1 MELTTFPSDRYY
13 IKAQRRQ
20 RKRKSDLPA
29 YTDREISA
37 IARYQSG
44 LISRDSPKVLLG
56 ICHGARGGREADR
69 LLAYL
74 PGNVEMVST
83 DLFPELGKVIE
94 WDFSQPKEG
103 WKDHFHFVY
112 SNSLDHA
119 RHPMDTLRV
128 WFSQLIKSEVGRL
141 YIQWTTCHKG
151 VHGGDCFGA
160 TLDEY
165 ISLIDEAGEVVDL
178 LYCGDGL
185 TVIVAKRR
193 DL

>member
-1 MELTTFPSDRYY
+1 MELIAFPSDRHY

-20 RKRKSDLPA
+20 RKRKSSNPA
-29 YTDREISA
+29 FTDREIRA
-37 IARYQSG
+37 IAGHLANLHRGESYMLQ
-44 LISRDSPKVLLG
+44 G
-56 ICHGARGGREADR
+56 ICHGARGGLEADA
-69 LLAYL
+69 LMSIMSLKSM
-74 PGNVEMVST
+74 EMTNT
-83 DLFPELGKVIE
+83 DLFPENNKVNE
-94 WDFSQPKEG
+94 WDFSDPVGE
-103 WKDHFHFVY
+103 WENHFHFVY

-128 WFSQLIKSEVGRL
+128 WFSQLIKSGVGRL
-141 YIQWTTCHKG
+141 YIQWNTCHKV